1 MAAAAV
7 PAAAT
12 AVPTAAAA
20 VPTAATA
27 TVPTTTTTTT
37 VTTATATA
45 TATGIRGRC
54 GDCCHERR
62 RSKCKREASH
72 RNLRNRFSSTGGTP
86 RTRRAAPTADIHEIV
101 SAAASLV
108 HICYKWSQTIGRAL
122 NERHIRGVVAKSCP

>member
-12 AVPTAAAA
+12 AVPTAATAT
-20 VPTAATA
+20 VPTATA
-27 TVPTTTTTTT
+27 TVPTTTTT
-37 VTTATATA
+37 VTTA

-62 RSKCKREASH
+62 RSKSKREASH

-86 RTRRAAPTADIHEIV
+86 RTKRVAPTADIHEIV

>member
-12 AVPTAAAA
+12 AVPTAATAT
-20 VPTAATA
+20 VPTATATA
-27 TVPTTTTTTT
+27 TVPTTTTT
-37 VTTATATA
+37 VTTA